1 MTLVTLVLLTL
12 AIFVLVVIISDGSV
26 PNMVTSD
33 VETSLTS
40 LRGALTV
47 SALGKP
53 FVSLS
58 VTSFTLVCNSDER
71 VSKI

>member
-1 MTLVTLVLLTL
+1 MALVTLVLLTL
-12 AIFVLVVIISDGSV
+12 AIFVLVLVISV
-26 PNMVTSD
+26 ASLPNIVISD

-47 SALGKP
+47 SALGKL

-58 VTSFTLVCNSDER
+58 VTSFTLVFNSDER
-71 VSKI
+71 ISEI